1 MNVRTADS
9 LTAGEEQLPRIST
22 YKVTE
27 PYELD
32 DGVLFHEMMME
43 DMGPKTLTVGLAT
56 FQPGKGLP
64 CHIHNVEEIVTILKG
79 DAYID
84 VEGVRTKGT
93 AFDTSFIP
101 AYIPHRFVN
110 ASDSEE
116 LMILWAY
123 SQIDGEQERVDVI
136 RDIVPSD
143 RCMLPKEK

>member
-1 MNVRTADS
+1 MRTADK
-9 LTAGEEQLPRIST
+9 LTKAEEQLPRINT
-22 YKVTE
+22 YKETE

-43 DMGPKTLTVGLAT
+43 DMGPETLTVGLAT
-56 FQPGKGLP
+56 FEPGKSLP

-84 VEGVRTKGT
+84 VEGVRKKGT

-110 ASDSEE
+110 ASDTEQ

-123 SQIDGEQERVDVI
+123 SQIDGQHERVDVI
-136 RDIVPSD
+136 REIVPSD